1 MYIYIYIYYEC
12 VRLHQLIPNGYQN
25 SRQLRGFYGT
35 VLTRRILSRSNNRRL
50 ETRVDGSE
58 AEEDKIGLLTS
69 ALMQEEAMDSL

>member
-1 MYIYIYIYYEC
+1 
-12 VRLHQLIPNGYQN
+12 LYQP
-25 SRQLRGFYGT
+25 FYD
-35 VLTRRILSRSNNRRL
+35 RSNNRRL

>member
-1 MYIYIYIYYEC
+1 MFSSFFLSQ
-12 VRLHQLIPNGYQN
+12 RF
-25 SRQLRGFYGT
+25 FY
-35 VLTRRILSRSNNRRL
+35 RSNNRRL

>member
-1 MYIYIYIYYEC
+1 MFKSIFKEI
-12 VRLHQLIPNGYQN
+12 
-25 SRQLRGFYGT
+25 FDA
-35 VLTRRILSRSNNRRL
+35 ILKFFFVIMTFFRSNRRL